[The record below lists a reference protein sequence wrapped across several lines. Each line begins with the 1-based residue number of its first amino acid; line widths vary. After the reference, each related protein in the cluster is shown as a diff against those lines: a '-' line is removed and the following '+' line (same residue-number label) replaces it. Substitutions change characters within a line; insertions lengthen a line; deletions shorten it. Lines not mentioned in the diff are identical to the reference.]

1 VLSLKNNHRIFQ
13 FFSMPTMMFVSPF
26 LFQLPNHKHHQSHV
40 QQPSK
45 LIFVAEQE
53 IGKQKNLTL

>member
-1 VLSLKNNHRIFQ
+1 
-13 FFSMPTMMFVSPF
+13 MPTMMFVSPF

-40 QQPSK
+40 QRPSK